1 LFKKELPLVAFF
13 KQETLFFFCGI
24 FISIWAKKTDQKE
37 QNLIFKS
44 QKLSNK
50 IKHIAVMRL
59 SAMGDVAMTV
69 PVLRAFVK
77 QYPEVKITVISRP
90 FFKPFFDGIQ
100 NLNFFAFDEK
110 ERHKGF
116 SGLLRL
122 FRDVKKLKID
132 AFADLHNV
140 LRSKIV
146 SLLFALSGKKRATVD
161 KGREGKKELTRAE
174 NKVFRQLPT
183 MFERHAKVFEKLGF
197 PLDLSNPEFPEKA
210 ILSSD
215 IFEIIGDKN
224 SKLIGIAPFAQYD
237 SKVYPQDL
245 MQEVIAKLADNKEYK
260 ILLFGGGKKEIEIL
274 DSFAKPFENVINM
287 AGKIKFQQELQLISN
302 LDVMLSMDSGNAHIA
317 AMLGLKVITLWGA
330 THPYAGFLPFNQ
342 TMENALTSD
351 RNQYPQLPT
360 SVYGN
365 KIVEGY
371 QDAMRTILLDEIV
384 NKIQSLL

>member
-1 LFKKELPLVAFF
+1 MA
-13 KQETLFFFCGI
+13 
-24 FISIWAKKTDQKE
+24 D
-37 QNLIFKS
+37 
-44 QKLSNK
+44 LSSK

-77 QYPEVKITVISRP
+77 QYPTVKLTVISRP
-90 FFKPFFDGIQ
+90 FFKPFFDGIP
-100 NLNFFAFDEK
+100 NLEFFAFDEK

-116 SGLLRL
+116 PGLLRL
-122 FRDVKKLKID
+122 FKDVKKLKID

-161 KGREGKKELTRAE
+161 KGREGKKELTRDE
-174 NKVFRQLPT
+174 NKIFRQLPT
-183 MFERHAKVFEKLGF
+183 MFERHAKVFEELGF
-197 PLDLSNPEFPEKA
+197 PLDLSKPQFPEKA
-210 ILSSD
+210 VLSSD
-215 IFEIIGDKN
+215 VLDIIGN
-224 SKLIGIAPFAQYD
+224 ENQKLIGIAPFAQYD
-237 SKVYPQDL
+237 SKVYPLDL
-245 MQEVIAKLADNKEYK
+245 MKEVIEKLAENKNQT

-274 DSFAKPFENVINM
+274 DSLAQPFENVINM

-317 AMLGLKVITLWGA
+317 AMLGVKVITLWGA

-342 TMENALTSD
+342 SLENALTSD
-351 RNQYPQLPT
+351 RNQYPKLPT

-371 QDAMRTILLDEIV
+371 EDAMRTILPQQVVDKVIEQL
-384 NKIQSLL
+384 S

>member
-1 LFKKELPLVAFF
+1 
-13 KQETLFFFCGI
+13 
-24 FISIWAKKTDQKE
+24 
-37 QNLIFKS
+37 
-44 QKLSNK
+44 
-50 IKHIAVMRL
+50 MRL

-77 QYPEVKITVISRP
+77 QYPEVKLTVISRP
-90 FFKPFFDGIQ
+90 FFKPFFDGIP
-100 NLNFFAFDEK
+100 NLDFFAFDEK

-116 SGLLRL
+116 LGLVRL
-122 FRDVKKLKID
+122 FKDVSKLKVD

-146 SLLFALSGKKRATVD
+146 GSLFALSGKKRATVD

-174 NKVFRQLPT
+174 NKIFKQLPT
-183 MFERHAKVFEKLGF
+183 MFERHVKVFEELGF
-197 PLDLSNPEFPEKA
+197 SIDLSSGSFGTQFPEKA
-210 ILSSD
+210 ALSKDIL
-215 IFEIIGDKN
+215 EIIGN
-224 SKLIGIAPFAQYD
+224 ENQKLIGIAPFAQYD
-237 SKVYPQDL
+237 SKVYPLDL
-245 MQEVIAKLADNKEYK
+245 MKEVVAKLAENSSYK

-274 DSFAKPFENVINM
+274 DSIAQPFENVINM

-317 AMLGLKVITLWGA
+317 AILGVKVITLWGA

-342 TMENALTSD
+342 SLENALTSD

-365 KIVEGY
+365 KTVEGY
-371 QDAMRTILLDEIV
+371 EDAMRTISPDEIV
-384 NKIQSLL
+384 QKIQLSI

>member
-1 LFKKELPLVAFF
+1 
-13 KQETLFFFCGI
+13 
-24 FISIWAKKTDQKE
+24 
-37 QNLIFKS
+37 
-44 QKLSNK
+44 
-50 IKHIAVMRL
+50 MRL

-77 QYPEVKITVISRP
+77 QYPTVKLTVISRP
-90 FFKPFFDGIQ
+90 FFKPFFDGIP
-100 NLNFFAFDEK
+100 NLEFFAFDEK

-116 SGLLRL
+116 PGLLRL
-122 FRDVKKLKID
+122 YKDVKRLKID

-140 LRSKIV
+140 LRSKVV

-174 NKVFRQLPT
+174 NKVFKQLPT
-183 MFERHAKVFEKLGF
+183 MFERHAEVFEELGF

-210 ILSSD
+210 VLSTE
-215 IFEIIGDKN
+215 IVEIIGNEN

-237 SKVYPQDL
+237 SKVYPLDL
-245 MQEVIAKLADNKEYK
+245 MKEVIAKLAENSTHK

-274 DSFAKPFENVINM
+274 ESLSQPFENVINM
-287 AGKIKFQQELQLISN
+287 AGKIKLQQELQLISN

-317 AMLGLKVITLWGA
+317 AMLGVKVVSLFGA

-342 TMENALTSD
+342 NLENALVPD
-351 RNQYPQLPT
+351 RNQYPKLPT

-365 KIVEGY
+365 KMVEGY
-371 QDAMRTILLDEIV
+371 EDAMRSISPEDVIS
-384 NKIQSLL
+384 KINSNI

>member
-1 LFKKELPLVAFF
+1 
-13 KQETLFFFCGI
+13 
-24 FISIWAKKTDQKE
+24 
-37 QNLIFKS
+37 
-44 QKLSNK
+44 
-50 IKHIAVMRL
+50 MRL

-77 QYPEVKITVISRP
+77 HYPEVKITVISRP
-90 FFKPFFDGIQ
+90 FFKPFFDGIP
-100 NLNFFAFDEK
+100 NLEFFAFDEK

-116 SGLLRL
+116 LGLLRL
-122 FRDVKKLKID
+122 FQDVKKFKID

-161 KGREGKKELTRAE
+161 KGREGKKELTRSE
-174 NKVFRQLPT
+174 NKIFKQLPT
-183 MFERHAKVFEKLGF
+183 MFERHKKVFEELGF
-197 PLDLSNPEFPEKA
+197 PLNLSNPTFPEKA
-210 ILSSD
+210 NLNS
-215 IFEIIGDKN
+215 EIIKIIGN
-224 SKLIGIAPFAQYD
+224 ENQKLIGIAPFAQYD
-237 SKVYPQDL
+237 SKVYPIDL
-245 MQEVIAKLADNKEYK
+245 MTEVISALAENQSYK
-260 ILLFGGGKKEIEIL
+260 ILLFGGGKNEIEIL
-274 DSFAKPFENVINM
+274 DSLSQPFENVINM

-317 AMLGLKVITLWGA
+317 AMLGVKVITLWGA

-371 QDAMRTILLDEIV
+371 QDAMRSISPKDIIE
-384 NKIQSLL
+384 KIQLSI

>member
-1 LFKKELPLVAFF
+1 
-13 KQETLFFFCGI
+13 
-24 FISIWAKKTDQKE
+24 
-37 QNLIFKS
+37 
-44 QKLSNK
+44 
-50 IKHIAVMRL
+50 MRL

-77 QYPEVKITVISRP
+77 QYPEVKVTVISRP
-90 FFKPFFDGIQ
+90 FFKPFFDGIP
-100 NLNFFAFDEK
+100 NLDFFAFDEK

-122 FRDVKKLKID
+122 YRDVKKLKID

-161 KGREGKKELTRAE
+161 KGREGKKELTRAD
-174 NKVFRQLPT
+174 NKIFKQLPT
-183 MFERHAKVFEKLGF
+183 MFERHAKVFEELGF
-197 PLDLSNPEFPEKA
+197 PLDLSNPTFPEKA
-210 ILSSD
+210 KLSSD
-215 IFEIIGDKN
+215 IVEIIGN
-224 SKLIGIAPFAQYD
+224 QHQNLIGIAPFAQYD

-245 MQEVIAKLADNKEYK
+245 MQEVIAKLAENKNNK

-274 DSFAKPFENVINM
+274 DSLSQPYENVINM

-317 AMLGLKVITLWGA
+317 AMLGVKVVTLWGA

-342 TMENALTSD
+342 TLENSLTSD
-351 RNQYPQLPT
+351 RNQYPKLPT

-371 QDAMRTILLDEIV
+371 EDAMRSISPEKV
-384 NKIQSLL
+384 VFSIQSQL